1 MLIPSALAL
10 DKGETHMKYVKMLGL
25 LAVAA
30 AALMAFTG
38 TAFGATATAP
48 TGTSYTST
56 IKASSEGATS
66 LHGTGTVTCL
76 NSTVEGKIES
86 HGAGVN
92 VGGKVSKLTFTNCGT
107 DHVTVKQAGSLSVTS
122 AGTLFSTG
130 AEISITKTN
139 SPVGHI
145 TCVFTTNNTHIG
157 NLTDSHEKA
166 GHATLDLLNS
176 QIPRTGGSFLCGSFG
191 EWTGSYTVT
200 TPAALYI
207 D

>member
-1 MLIPSALAL
+1 M
-10 DKGETHMKYVKMLGL
+10 KMKYVKMLGL

-38 TAFGATATAP
+38 SAFGATATFP
-48 TGTSYTST
+48 TGTTYTGT
-56 IKASSEGATS
+56 IHAESKGATS

-86 HGAGVN
+86 HGKTGSVTDP
-92 VGGKVSKLTFTNCGT
+92 VSGKISVLTFTNCGT
-107 DHVTVKQAGSLSVTS
+107 DHVTVKQKGSISVDS
-122 AGTLFSTG
+122 KGTLFSTG

-157 NLTDSHEKA
+157 ILTDSHETVH
-166 GHATLDLLNS
+166 HATLDLLNS

-200 TPAALYI
+200 TPTNLYI

>member
-1 MLIPSALAL
+1 MRFI
-10 DKGETHMKYVKMLGL
+10 KILGL
-25 LAVAA
+25 LATAV

-38 TAFGATATAP
+38 SAFGATATAP
-48 TGTSYTST
+48 TGTTYTST
-56 IKASSEGATS
+56 TAATSEGAIF
-66 LHGTGTVTCL
+66 LHGAGTVTCQ

-130 AEISITKTN
+130 AEISITRTQ
-139 SPVGHI
+139 SPVTHL
-145 TCVFTTNNTHIG
+145 TCVYTTNNTHIG
-157 NLTDSHEKA
+157 NLTDTHERNGAK
-166 GHATLDLLNS
+166 ATLHVLNS
-176 QIPRTGGSFLCGSFG
+176 SIPRTGGSFLCGSFG
-191 EWTGSYTVT
+191 ELTGSYTVH
-200 TPAALYI
+200 TPGVLYI